1 MLKETVKG
9 HFENDKYV
17 FFWGGPFSNWYKS
30 AYTYANVE
38 YNCSEQHLMAAKA
51 LLFQDTVTYYKILT
65 ERNPREQK
73 ALGRAVANYDE
84 AVWEKYREG
93 VMFSAL
99 YQKFSQNKDL
109 LKILLDTGDKTI
121 VESSPYDRVW
131 GIGLHVDDENI
142 LNESKW
148 MGLNLLGKSLMKTRI
163 ILASENIK
171 DLES

>member
-121 VESSPYDRVW
+121 VEYGPDRVW
-131 GIGLHVDDENI
+131 GCGLFLEDQNI
-142 LNESKW
+142 LFQNRW
-148 MGLNLLGKSLMKTRI
+148 TGINLLGKSLITVRN
-163 ILASENIK
+163 ILLQEAISQ
-171 DLES
+171 LED